1 MKIRS
6 NLRLIRYA
14 ILKKLAYERT
24 GVPLGELKRELMIK
38 GILSSDGAFYANLKD
53 LLIEGKIKIDESDNE
68 KVIYITDKGLKEF
81 KETDEFLRK
90 VINE

>member
-24 GVPLGELKRELMIK
+24 GVPLGELKRELMLK
-38 GILSSDGAFYANLKD
+38 GIVSSDGAFYANLKD
-53 LLIEGKIKIDESDNE
+53 LMMEEKIKIDEIGGE
-68 KVIYITDKGLKEF
+68 KIAYITDKGVKEF
-81 KETDEFLRK
+81 KEIDEFLRK

>member
-6 NLRLIRYA
+6 NLRIIRYA

-24 GVPLGELKRELMIK
+24 GIPLGELKRELMLR

-53 LLIEGKIKIDESDNE
+53 LIIEGKIKIDEHNE
-68 KVIYITDKGLKEF
+68 EKIVYITERGIKEF
-81 KETDEFLRK
+81 KETDEFLK
-90 VINE
+90 KIINE